1 MRRRGSSERPSTS
14 RSISQRAPRCRQ
26 VRRRPTEH
34 GGEAV
39 RRDWVRRVLREGGR
53 TPIERLHTWTKV
65 EEIRRLGSR
74 SEEHTSEL
82 QSLTNVVCRLLLEK
96 KNNWLCPPG

>member
-1 MRRRGSSERPSTS
+1 MTGSASVSVTRTRHASARLIGTSEYF
-14 RSISQRAPRCRQ
+14 SINLPISAHCFAAVLCWQ

-65 EEIRRLGSR
+65 EEIRRLGSQPIR
-74 SEEHTSEL
+74 GD
-82 QSLTNVVCRLLLEK
+82 CRG
-96 KNNWLCPPG
+96 C